1 MGRSLQEESTDEEIP
16 ASDSEVVEDPAT
28 PAGTTATGTEDDEEV
43 LVDTG
48 IKYEALY
55 PAPYLTLQQV

>member
-16 ASDSEVVEDPAT
+16 ASDGEVVEDPAET
-28 PAGTTATGTEDDEEV
+28 PAGTTAAEDDEEV